1 MVCCELSEHLK
12 QMEIDFNI
20 NIQFLNTLSQKLNI
34 IQTNSLANL
43 FSYSLSNDFLNKNN
57 GVVDNNNSII
67 LLFKLFHIILTA
79 IQNNKFSSDLFLI
92 RRYIR
97 NSRKV

>member
-43 FSYSLSNDFLNKNN
+43 FSYSLSNDFSKTKIMGLLIITTPLFFFLNYF
-57 GVVDNNNSII
+57 I
-67 LLFKLFHIILTA
+67 L
-79 IQNNKFSSDLFLI
+79 
-92 RRYIR
+92 Y
-97 NSRKV
+97 